1 MNSYF
6 LKNKFT
12 LIISLAVIF
21 NLTNIILTQWL
32 IEIDDNLKS
41 EKYEMISN
49 ELKLKDIDNNTFDII
64 PDLLKMSETYEL
76 KSNLYSDY
84 YNDNDEYNKNFQ
96 PILQHLKFYL
106 IYIREGFFLE
116 KNNNYS
122 NELNNIEKD
131 FNDLSNKKTTVKL
144 NFLKNKLKD
153 ISYSL
158 FYMREEI
165 HNRIN
170 KLISQRLH
178 YENNRYLI
186 NIGLVITQIL
196 NLLCLSFFC
205 FFFFSKNSESK
216 KIDIQ

>member
-1 MNSYF
+1 MNLYF

-12 LIISLAVIF
+12 LIISLAVFF

-49 ELKLKDIDNNTFDII
+49 ELKLKDIDNNIFDII

-106 IYIREGFFLE
+106 IYIREDFFLE

-165 HNRIN
+165 HNRIK

-186 NIGLVITQIL
+186 TIGLVITQIL
-196 NLLCLSFFC
+196 NLLCLSFFF

-216 KIDIQ
+216 KIDI

>member
-1 MNSYF
+1 M
-6 LKNKFT
+6 
-12 LIISLAVIF
+12 
-21 NLTNIILTQWL
+21 
-32 IEIDDNLKS
+32 
-41 EKYEMISN
+41 
-49 ELKLKDIDNNTFDII
+49 
-64 PDLLKMSETYEL
+64 
-76 KSNLYSDY
+76 
-84 YNDNDEYNKNFQ
+84 
-96 PILQHLKFYL
+96 KFYL
-106 IYIREGFFLE
+106 IYIREDFFLE

-186 NIGLVITQIL
+186 TIGLVITQIL
-196 NLLCLSFFC
+196 NLLCLSFFF

-216 KIDIQ
+216 KIDI